1 MALTRAP
8 SRTKNP
14 KWRSGSQSS
23 TDGGSKNL
31 VNRSTIRKL
40 LIADKPEAQTNQRL
54 NIA

>member
-1 MALTRAP
+1 LRLSTTSTTNLA
-8 SRTKNP
+8 

-40 LIADKPEAQTNQRL
+40 LIVDKPEAQTNQRL
-54 NIA
+54 TVA